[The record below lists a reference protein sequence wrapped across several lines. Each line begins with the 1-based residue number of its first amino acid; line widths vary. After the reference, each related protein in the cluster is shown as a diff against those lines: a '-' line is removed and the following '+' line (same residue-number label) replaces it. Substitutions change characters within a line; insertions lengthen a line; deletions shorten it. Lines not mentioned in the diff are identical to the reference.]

1 MAFNAVDSTSA
12 TYTQPIRQSGEQKG
26 RMVNNLSRVPKRF
39 STFIRPDLVV
49 ERWGGQNVKGGQGF
63 HLRAFPI
70 ICLFMALLLQLTTKV
85 ETHRR
90 RKMGPEKCFGV
101 LK

>member
-1 MAFNAVDSTSA
+1 M
-12 TYTQPIRQSGEQKG
+12 
-26 RMVNNLSRVPKRF
+26 
-39 STFIRPDLVV
+39 
-49 ERWGGQNVKGGQGF
+49 KGGQGF

-90 RKMGPEKCFGV
+90 RRKMGPEKCFGV